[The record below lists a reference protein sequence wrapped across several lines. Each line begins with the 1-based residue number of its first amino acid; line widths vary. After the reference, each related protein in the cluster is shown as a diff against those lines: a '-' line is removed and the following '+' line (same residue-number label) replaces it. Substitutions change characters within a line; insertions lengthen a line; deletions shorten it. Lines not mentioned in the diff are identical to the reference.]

1 MNAVEEGG
9 DSLRSRIRPEKAVRF
24 LYYMP
29 VDQVATVAIEDSIR
43 LAAPRLKGVL
53 ARYRIPIE
61 DAEDL
66 LQQTFLA
73 LVDQWSTVRDPERW
87 LIGTLKR
94 QCLMYWRRQRRR
106 FYSAV
111 DEAILELLSM
121 PESPPQE
128 RAALQADLDALLE
141 RLPPRCRA
149 VLELR
154 FRFGYEPAEVAE
166 RLGYRASSIGKITHR
181 CLAALSRA
189 LITPPKRK

>member
-1 MNAVEEGG
+1 MA
-9 DSLRSRIRPEKAVRF
+9 
-24 LYYMP
+24 
-29 VDQVATVAIEDSIR
+29 VDQVETSSAIEESIR
-43 LAAPRLKGVL
+43 VAGPRLKWVL
-53 ARYRIPIE
+53 ARYRIPVE

-73 LVDQWSTVRDPERW
+73 LVDQWEEVREPERW

-111 DEAILELLSM
+111 DEAILDLLSS
-121 PESPPQE
+121 PEAPPQE
-128 RAALQADLDALLE
+128 KAALQADLDALLQ
-141 RLPPRCRA
+141 RVPPRCRE

-154 FRFGYEPAEVAE
+154 FRLGYDPSEVAE
-166 RLGYRASSIGKITHR
+166 KLGYRASSIGKITHR

-189 LITPPKRK
+189 LLTPPKPK